1 MLCTHCT
8 LEQDA
13 EGASQEW
20 AAVQKATLPFERVL
34 EVGASRVE
42 VLASAG
48 EPHCWLVSWCCIKCP
63 KAAGA
68 WRYFLGPAAEPK
80 VLS

>member
-1 MLCTHCT
+1 M
-8 LEQDA
+8 
-13 EGASQEW
+13 
-20 AAVQKATLPFERVL
+20 QKAALPFERIL

-48 EPHCWLVSWCCIKCP
+48 EPRCWSDSWCWIMCL

-68 WRYFLGPAAEPK
+68 WRYL
-80 VLS
+80 